1 MLAAP
6 LGTTPL
12 PRPDSL
18 GVRLRSQPKK
28 AEVMGF
34 RASIDAATGEMYLPV
49 AERGRQLLEEPL
61 LNKGCAF
68 TAEERETLELRG
80 LLPAQTSTI
89 EQQLQRVRLQ
99 FDNKPN
105 DLERHIYLASL
116 HDRNE
121 TLFFRFLLENL
132 QEAVPV
138 VYTPVV
144 AEACRHWSHIFR
156 QARGIYVTPDDRGQ
170 IARMLRSRGIKDA
183 AVIVVTDNERI
194 LGIGDQGAG
203 GMGIPI
209 GKLALYTV
217 AAGIHPSLCV
227 PVSLDVGTNNTELLE
242 DPLYLGWRHPRLR
255 GDEYWSLID
264 EFVNAVKEVFPDAL
278 LQWEDF
284 ANRTSFRNLENYR
297 DVVPSFNDDIEGTAA
312 MVLAGLLA
320 ATRRTRR
327 TLAEQT
333 YVIVGGGSAGNGI
346 YDLLVAAMAEQ
357 ALAAEQARE
366 HIFVVDCNGL
376 LVEGCKDVDERMQRL
391 AVKKETV
398 RRWKVRG
405 DQIPLKE
412 VIDHAKPGV
421 LIGVCGKPCQFTE
434 PIIRSMAANVE
445 SPIVMPMSNPTQN
458 AEAVPEDIIAWSK
471 GRALV
476 ATGSPFP
483 SVVYDGKRH
492 RIGQAN
498 NVFAFPGIGLGIVA
512 SRARKVTPGMF
523 LAAAKA
529 LACSLDD
536 QSLAEGALYPPMSA
550 VRDVSRKIAHAVA
563 EQAVSDGV
571 TDAITDID
579 ELIDQTMW
587 YPAYL
592 PYRPA

>member
-1 MLAAP
+1 MM
-6 LGTTPL
+6 
-12 PRPDSL
+12 
-18 GVRLRSQPKK
+18 Q
-28 AEVMGF
+28 F

-68 TAEERETLELRG
+68 TADERESLELRG

-89 EQQLQRVRLQ
+89 EEQLQRVRLQ
-99 FDNKPN
+99 YDSKPN
-105 DLERHIYLASL
+105 EIERHIYLASL

-132 QEAVPV
+132 EETVPV

-144 AEACRHWSHIFR
+144 AEACRHWSRIFR
-156 QARGIYVTPDDRGQ
+156 QARGIYITPADRGQ
-170 IARMLRSRGIKDA
+170 ITRVLRSRGILEA
-183 AVIVVTDNERI
+183 AIIVVTDNERI

-227 PVSLDVGTNNTELLE
+227 PVSLDVGTNNNELLE
-242 DPLYLGWRHPRLR
+242 DPLYLGWRQPRLR
-255 GDEYWSLID
+255 GDEYWSLVD
-264 EFVNAVKEVFPDAL
+264 EFVNAVKEVFPNAL

-284 ANRTSFRNLENYR
+284 ANITSFRNLETYR

-312 MVLAGLLA
+312 MVVGGLLA
-320 ATRRTRR
+320 ASQRTGRA
-327 TLAEQT
+327 LAEQT

-346 YDLLVAAMAEQ
+346 YDLLVAAMAEEGLSNRQ
-357 ALAAEQARE
+357 AKE
-366 HIFVVDCNGL
+366 HIFVVDAKGL
-376 LVEGCKDVDERMQRL
+376 LVQGDKDVDERMQRL
-391 AVKKETV
+391 AVKKEAV
-398 RRWKVRG
+398 KRWKVRG
-405 DQIPLKE
+405 DQIPLEE
-412 VIDHAKPGV
+412 VIKHAGPSV

-434 PIIRSMAANVE
+434 PVIRVMAANTE
-445 SPIVMPMSNPTQN
+445 TPIIMPMSNPTSN
-458 AEAVPEDIIAWSK
+458 AEAVPADIIVWSG

-483 SVVYDGKRH
+483 SVVYQGKRH

-498 NVFAFPGIGLGIVA
+498 NVFAFPGIGLGVLA
-512 SRARKVTPGMF
+512 SRARKVTQGMF

-536 QSLAEGALYPPMSA
+536 RSLAEGALYPPMST
-550 VRDVSRKIAHAVA
+550 VRDVSQEVAHAVA

-571 TDAITDID
+571 ADPIVDI
-579 ELIDQTMW
+579 EGLIGQTMW

>member
-1 MLAAP
+1 M
-6 LGTTPL
+6 
-12 PRPDSL
+12 R
-18 GVRLRSQPKK
+18 
-28 AEVMGF
+28 F
-34 RASIDAATGEMYLPV
+34 RACIDADTGETYLPV

-68 TAEERETLELRG
+68 TAEERETLGLRG

-99 FDNKPN
+99 LDKKPN

-132 QEAVPV
+132 EETVPI

-170 IARMLRSRGIKDA
+170 VARVLRSRGIEDA

-242 DPLYLGWRHPRLR
+242 DPLYVGWRHRRLR

-264 EFVNAVKEVFPDAL
+264 EFVSAVREVFPDAL

-284 ANRTSFRNLENYR
+284 ANRTSFRNLETYR

-312 MVLAGLLA
+312 MVVAGLLA
-320 ATRRTRR
+320 ATRRTGRSL
-327 TLAEQT
+327 TEQT

-346 YDLLVAAMAEQ
+346 HDLLVAAMAEQ
-357 ALAAEQARE
+357 GLAVDQAKERVY
-366 HIFVVDCNGL
+366 VVDAEGL
-376 LVEGCKDVDERMQRL
+376 LVEGTKGLDKRMQRL

-398 RRWKVRG
+398 KRWKVRG
-405 DQIPLKE
+405 DQISLKE

-421 LIGVCGKPCQFTE
+421 LIGVCGQPRQFTK
-434 PIIRSMAANVE
+434 PIIESMAAAAENPV
-445 SPIVMPMSNPTQN
+445 VMPMSNPTQN
-458 AEAVPEDIIAWSK
+458 AEAVPEDIIAWSQ

-483 SVVYDGKRH
+483 SVVHNGKRH

-512 SRARKVTPGMF
+512 SRAQKVTPAMF
-523 LAAAKA
+523 LAAAKT
-529 LACSLDD
+529 LAVSLDD
-536 QSLAEGALYPPMSA
+536 QTLADGALYPPMSS
-550 VRDVSRKIAHAVA
+550 VRDVSRNIACAVA
-563 EQAVSDGV
+563 EQAVSEGV
-571 TDAITDID
+571 ADPITDID
-579 ELIDQTMW
+579 ELIDQAMW

>member
-1 MLAAP
+1 M
-6 LGTTPL
+6 
-12 PRPDSL
+12 
-18 GVRLRSQPKK
+18 Q
-28 AEVMGF
+28 F

-49 AERGRQLLEEPL
+49 AERGRQVLEEPL

-68 TAEERETLELRG
+68 TADERESLELRG

-89 EQQLQRVRLQ
+89 EEQLQRVRLQ
-99 FDNKPN
+99 YDSKPN
-105 DLERHIYLASL
+105 EIERHIYLASL

-132 QEAVPV
+132 EETVPV

-144 AEACRHWSHIFR
+144 AEACRHWSRIFR
-156 QARGIYVTPDDRGQ
+156 QARGIYITPADRGQ
-170 IARMLRSRGIKDA
+170 ITRVLRSRGILEA
-183 AVIVVTDNERI
+183 AIIVVTDNERI

-227 PVSLDVGTNNTELLE
+227 PVSLDVGTNNNELLE
-242 DPLYLGWRHPRLR
+242 DPLYLGWRQPRLR
-255 GDEYWSLID
+255 GDEYWSLVD
-264 EFVNAVKEVFPDAL
+264 EFVNAVKEVFPNAL

-284 ANRTSFRNLENYR
+284 ANITSFRNLETYR

-312 MVLAGLLA
+312 MVVGGLLA
-320 ATRRTRR
+320 ASQRTGRA
-327 TLAEQT
+327 LAEQT

-346 YDLLVAAMAEQ
+346 YDLLVAAMAEEGLSNRQ
-357 ALAAEQARE
+357 AKE
-366 HIFVVDCNGL
+366 HIFVVDAKGL
-376 LVEGCKDVDERMQRL
+376 LVQGDKDVDERMQRL
-391 AVKKETV
+391 AVKKEAV
-398 RRWKVRG
+398 KRWKVRG
-405 DQIPLKE
+405 DQIPLEE
-412 VIDHAKPGV
+412 VIKHAGPSV

-434 PIIRSMAANVE
+434 PVIRVMAANTE
-445 SPIVMPMSNPTQN
+445 TPIIMPMSNPTSN
-458 AEAVPEDIIAWSK
+458 AEAVPADIIVWSG

-483 SVVYDGKRH
+483 SVVYQGKRH

-498 NVFAFPGIGLGIVA
+498 NVFAFPGIGLGVLA
-512 SRARKVTPGMF
+512 SRARKVTQGMF

-536 QSLAEGALYPPMSA
+536 RSLAEGALYPPMST
-550 VRDVSRKIAHAVA
+550 VRDVSQEVAHAVA

-571 TDAITDID
+571 ADPIVDI
-579 ELIDQTMW
+579 EGLIGQTMW

>member
-1 MLAAP
+1 M
-6 LGTTPL
+6 
-12 PRPDSL
+12 R
-18 GVRLRSQPKK
+18 
-28 AEVMGF
+28 F
-34 RASIDAATGEMYLPV
+34 RACIDADTGETYLPV

-68 TAEERETLELRG
+68 TAEERETLGLRG

-99 FDNKPN
+99 LDKKPN

-132 QEAVPV
+132 EETVPI

-170 IARMLRSRGIKDA
+170 VARVLRSRGIEDA

-242 DPLYLGWRHPRLR
+242 DPLYVGWRHRRLR

-264 EFVNAVKEVFPDAL
+264 EFVSAVREVFPDAL

-284 ANRTSFRNLENYR
+284 ANRTSFRNLETYR

-312 MVLAGLLA
+312 MVVAGLLA
-320 ATRRTRR
+320 ATRRTGRSL
-327 TLAEQT
+327 TEQT

-346 YDLLVAAMAEQ
+346 HDLLVAAMAEQ
-357 ALAAEQARE
+357 GLAVDQAKERVY
-366 HIFVVDCNGL
+366 VVDAEGL
-376 LVEGCKDVDERMQRL
+376 LVEGTKGLDKRMQRL

-398 RRWKVRG
+398 KRWKVRG
-405 DQIPLKE
+405 DQISLKE

-421 LIGVCGKPCQFTE
+421 LIGVCGQPRQFTK
-434 PIIRSMAANVE
+434 PIIESMAAAAENPV
-445 SPIVMPMSNPTQN
+445 VMPMSNPTQN
-458 AEAVPEDIIAWSK
+458 AEAVPEDIIAWSQ

-483 SVVYDGKRH
+483 SVVHNGKRH

-512 SRARKVTPGMF
+512 SRAQKVTPAMF
-523 LAAAKA
+523 LAAAIT
-529 LACSLDD
+529 LAGSLDD
-536 QSLAEGALYPPMSA
+536 QTLADGALYPPMSS
-550 VRDVSRKIAHAVA
+550 VRDVSRNIACAVA
-563 EQAVSDGV
+563 EQAVSEGV
-571 TDAITDID
+571 ADPITDID
-579 ELIDQTMW
+579 ELIDQAMW

>member
-1 MLAAP
+1 M
-6 LGTTPL
+6 
-12 PRPDSL
+12 R
-18 GVRLRSQPKK
+18 
-28 AEVMGF
+28 F
-34 RASIDAATGEMYLPV
+34 RACIDADTGETYLPV

-68 TAEERETLELRG
+68 TAEERETLGLRG

-99 FDNKPN
+99 LDKKPN

-132 QEAVPV
+132 EETVPI

-170 IARMLRSRGIKDA
+170 VARVLRSRGIEDA

-217 AAGIHPSLCV
+217 AAGIHPSSCV

-242 DPLYLGWRHPRLR
+242 DPLYVGWRHRRLR

-264 EFVNAVKEVFPDAL
+264 EFVGAVREVFPDAL

-284 ANRTSFRNLENYR
+284 ANRTSFRNLETYR
-297 DVVPSFNDDIEGTAA
+297 DAVPSFNDDIEGTAA
-312 MVLAGLLA
+312 MVVAGLLA
-320 ATRRTRR
+320 ATRRTGRSL
-327 TLAEQT
+327 TEQT

-346 YDLLVAAMAEQ
+346 HDLLVAAMAEQ
-357 ALAAEQARE
+357 GLAVDQAKERVY
-366 HIFVVDCNGL
+366 VVDAEGL
-376 LVEGCKDVDERMQRL
+376 LVEGTKGLDKRMQRL

-398 RRWKVRG
+398 KRWKVRG
-405 DQIPLKE
+405 DQISLKE

-421 LIGVCGKPCQFTE
+421 LIGVCGQPRQFTK
-434 PIIRSMAANVE
+434 PIIESMAAAAENPV
-445 SPIVMPMSNPTQN
+445 VMPMSNPTQN
-458 AEAVPEDIIAWSK
+458 AEAVPEDIIAWSQ

-483 SVVYDGKRH
+483 SVVHNGKRH

-512 SRARKVTPGMF
+512 SRAQKVTPAMF
-523 LAAAKA
+523 LAAAKT
-529 LACSLDD
+529 LAGSLDD
-536 QSLAEGALYPPMSA
+536 QTLADGALYPPMSS
-550 VRDVSRKIAHAVA
+550 VRDVSRNIACAVA
-563 EQAVSDGV
+563 EQAVSEGV
-571 TDAITDID
+571 ADPITDID
-579 ELIDQTMW
+579 ELIDQDMW